1 LTGAEKLSNRLNEP
15 NHFPFYT
22 GNLDEN
28 AAQFR
33 FFQTVMRRR
42 KVNVRESLRSS
53 FKDGICAAFMGGITD
68 HYAIP
73 LALFLGATVQ
83 QIGLITALPH
93 LLSSFSQFFAVR
105 VIYWLGGRVKLLV
118 RLVFS
123 QASLIFLIAILPWL
137 EIPKRVELLLVL
149 LILAA
154 LCGGLAGPAWGSLM
168 SDYIPSSK
176 RGQYFG
182 WRNRTVGT
190 VALGSV
196 ITSGLILYAFGEV
209 SYSAGFLIIFS
220 LAALARYGSAYFIKH
235 MDEPPHRRD
244 PASDFT
250 FLMFVARFRES
261 NFLRF
266 VVFSA
271 SLTFA
276 TYLSAPFFAVFMLRD
291 LQLSYLTYMALQV
304 CSSFA
309 SLVALPLW
317 GRHADWVGN
326 VRVLRLSSFF
336 AALIPAFWLLSHDP
350 AYLMVIQI
358 WGGFC
363 WSGVTLSAANFIYDA
378 VTPQKRVRC
387 IAYFNV
393 INGAALFL
401 GSFLGGFLASR
412 LPPLFGYSL
421 LSLFVVSCGCRL
433 FFYLLLSG
441 SFREVR
447 AAHEVSINE
456 LFFSI
461 VGIRPMVGRA
471 RD

>member
-1 LTGAEKLSNRLNEP
+1 MG
-15 NHFPFYT
+15 
-22 GNLDEN
+22 
-28 AAQFR
+28 
-33 FFQTVMRRR
+33 RR
-42 KVNVRESLRSS
+42 KVNVRESLRAS
-53 FKDGICAAFMGGITD
+53 FKDGIFASFMGGVTD
-68 HYAIP
+68 PYATP

-83 QIGLITALPH
+83 QVGLITALPN
-93 LLSSFSQFFAVR
+93 LLSSLSQFFAVR
-105 VIYWLGGRVKLLV
+105 VIYWVGGRLRLLV

-123 QASLIFLIAILPWL
+123 QASLILCIAILPWL
-137 EIPKRVELLLVL
+137 EIPNRVELLLLL

-176 RGQYFG
+176 RGRYFG
-182 WRNRTVGT
+182 WRNRTIGA

-196 ITSGLILYAFGEV
+196 IASGLILNSFREV
-209 SYSAGFLIIFS
+209 SYGAGFVIIFF
-220 LAALARYGSAYFIKH
+220 LAALARYASAYYIKQ

-261 NFLRF
+261 NFLKF

-317 GRHADWVGN
+317 GKHADLVGN

-336 AALIPAFWLLSHDP
+336 AALVPALWLWSRDP
-350 AYLMVIQI
+350 AYLMLVQI
-358 WGGFC
+358 WGGFS

-393 INGAALFL
+393 INGVALFL
-401 GSFLGGFLASR
+401 GSSTGGFLATR
-412 LPPLFGYSL
+412 LPPIFGYSL
-421 LSLFVVSCGCRL
+421 LSLFALSCFCRL
-433 FFYLLLSG
+433 FFYLLLSR

-447 AAHEVSINE
+447 PAHEVAIHE
-456 LFFSI
+456 LFFSV
-461 VGIRPMVGRA
+461 VGIRPLVGRA

>member
-1 LTGAEKLSNRLNEP
+1 
-15 NHFPFYT
+15 
-22 GNLDEN
+22 
-28 AAQFR
+28 
-33 FFQTVMRRR
+33 V
-42 KVNVRESLRSS
+42 
-53 FKDGICAAFMGGITD
+53 
-68 HYAIP
+68 
-73 LALFLGATVQ
+73 
-83 QIGLITALPH
+83 
-93 LLSSFSQFFAVR
+93 
-105 VIYWLGGRVKLLV
+105 GGRLKLLV

-123 QASLIFLIAILPWL
+123 QASLILCIALLPWL
-137 EIPKRVELLLVL
+137 EISSRVEILLLL
-149 LILAA
+149 LIVAA

-176 RGQYFG
+176 RGRYFG
-182 WRNRTVGT
+182 WRNRTVGAVT
-190 VALGSV
+190 LGSV
-196 ITSGLILYAFGEV
+196 ITSGLILNSFREV
-209 SYSAGFLIIFS
+209 SYGAGFVIIFF
-220 LAALARYGSAYFIKH
+220 LAALARYASAYFIKQ

-261 NFLRF
+261 NFLKF

-291 LQLSYLTYMALQV
+291 LQLSYLTYMGLQV

-309 SLVALPLW
+309 ALVALPLW
-317 GRHADWVGN
+317 GKHADLVGN

-336 AALIPAFWLLSHDP
+336 AALVPAFWLWSRDP
-350 AYLMVIQI
+350 AYLMLVQI
-358 WGGFC
+358 WGGFS

-393 INGAALFL
+393 INGVALFL
-401 GSFLGGFLASR
+401 GSSTGGFLATR
-412 LPPLFGYSL
+412 LPSIFGYRL
-421 LSLFVVSCGCRL
+421 LSLFALSCFCRL
-433 FFYLLLSG
+433 LFYLLLSR

-447 AAHEVSINE
+447 PAHEVAIHQ
-456 LFFSI
+456 LFFSV
-461 VGIRPMVGRA
+461 VGIRPLVGRA

>member
-1 LTGAEKLSNRLNEP
+1 MG
-15 NHFPFYT
+15 
-22 GNLDEN
+22 
-28 AAQFR
+28 
-33 FFQTVMRRR
+33 RR
-42 KVNVRESLRSS
+42 KVNVRESLRAS
-53 FKDGICAAFMGGITD
+53 FKDGIFASFMGGVMD
-68 HYAIP
+68 QYATP
-73 LALFLGATVQ
+73 LALFLGATAQ
-83 QIGLITALPH
+83 QVGLIIALPN
-93 LLSSFSQFFAVR
+93 LLSSLSQFFAVR
-105 VIYWLGGRVKLLV
+105 VIYWVGGRLKLLV

-123 QASLIFLIAILPWL
+123 QASLILCIALLPWL
-137 EIPKRVELLLVL
+137 EISSRVEILLLL
-149 LILAA
+149 LIVAA

-176 RGQYFG
+176 RGRYFG
-182 WRNRTVGT
+182 WRNRTVGVVT
-190 VALGSV
+190 LGSV
-196 ITSGLILYAFGEV
+196 ITSGLILNSFREV
-209 SYSAGFLIIFS
+209 SYGAGFVIIFF
-220 LAALARYGSAYFIKH
+220 LAALARYASAYFIKQ

-261 NFLRF
+261 NFLKF

-291 LQLSYLTYMALQV
+291 LQLSYLTYMGLQV

-309 SLVALPLW
+309 ALVALPLW
-317 GRHADWVGN
+317 GKHADLVGN

-336 AALIPAFWLLSHDP
+336 AALVPAFWLWSRDP
-350 AYLMVIQI
+350 AYLMLVQI
-358 WGGFC
+358 WGGFS

-393 INGAALFL
+393 INGVALFL
-401 GSFLGGFLASR
+401 GSSTGGFLATR
-412 LPPLFGYSL
+412 LPSIFGYRL
-421 LSLFVVSCGCRL
+421 LSLFALSCFCRL
-433 FFYLLLSG
+433 LFYLLLSR

-447 AAHEVSINE
+447 PAHEVAIHQ
-456 LFFSI
+456 LFFSV
-461 VGIRPMVGRA
+461 VGIRPLVGRA